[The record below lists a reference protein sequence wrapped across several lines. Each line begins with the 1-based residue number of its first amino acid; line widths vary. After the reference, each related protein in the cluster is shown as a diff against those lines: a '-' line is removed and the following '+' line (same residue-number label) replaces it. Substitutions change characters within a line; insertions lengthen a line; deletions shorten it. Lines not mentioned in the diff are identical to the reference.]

1 MIQEAIMRR
10 TILLVSIGLLAAV
23 VLVVGVSSAQAPA
36 SQPAISN
43 LDKPINDC
51 EREVRGW
58 KHAEVIEIVVLAM
71 TCAVGVLISG
81 LQKSVNPSA
90 KQATVVLGF
99 VTAILTGI
107 NSIVFPAD
115 VKTLRRA
122 VSDGSAVIRQL
133 WTKSELLKSGQL
145 KGTDLKAATEDF
157 AKELSRF
164 QAVAD
169 TLNGST
175 TATRTS
181 WNITP
186 FSLPVVY
193 AQSQSSLP
201 EWTRSVPYDKAGNR
215 YFVGKASNASL
226 VVAKQNSIDA
236 AVYNAATALIP
247 AVPHVSRSALLDLI
261 KASAVTQ
268 DSAFV
273 YKDGSYECYTLLRLS
288 PQVLDLAKAL
298 PATSTAA
305 LTVFQANG
313 WQPADLTENAASGLF
328 ALDKSGAVS
337 KLTPGQQGAAG
348 IQKLFQ
354 IPGAMSGYAIAA
366 NADSVFL
373 AAGSQLGCTIYRYTL
388 ASKMTTSLLMAAHQR
403 CVGIANDG
411 TNLYVS
417 MPERKEIRYWST
429 WDASSPRNWSL
440 SKIQSPGNIGL
451 DETGHRLIVADDATG
466 QVYAVSIPDG
476 KEELLSGNVGA
487 VQSIATSRFHT
498 LLASGKQILFL
509 ARSNNQGENPPHG
522 WPALPG
528 GNIVGVAVDSSDK
541 LWIADY
547 DKKVVEG
554 PLPLI

>member
-1 MIQEAIMRR
+1 MRR
-10 TILLVSIGLLAAV
+10 TTLLVSIGLLAAV

-36 SQPAISN
+36 NQPAVSN

-51 EREVRGW
+51 EREVKGW
-58 KHAEVIEIVVLAM
+58 QHAEVIEIVVLAM
-71 TCAVGVLISG
+71 TCAIGVIISG
-81 LQKSVNPSA
+81 LQKSANPA
-90 KQATVVLGF
+90 IKTATVVLGLAA
-99 VTAILTGI
+99 AILTGI

-133 WTKSELLKSGQL
+133 WTKAELLKSGQL
-145 KGTDLKAATEDF
+145 TGPDLKAATEDF

-164 QAVAD
+164 QVVAD

-175 TATRTS
+175 TATRTG
-181 WNITP
+181 WNVVP
-186 FSLPVVY
+186 NALPVVY
-193 AQSQSSLP
+193 AQSQAAQTAPSSLP

-215 YFVGKASNASL
+215 YFVGRASNSSL
-226 VVAKQNSIDA
+226 VTAKQNSIDA
-236 AVYNAATALIP
+236 AVYEAAMTLIP
-247 AVPHVSRSALLDLI
+247 SVPHASRSALLDLI

-268 DSAFV
+268 DSAFA
-273 YKDGSYECYTLLRLS
+273 YKNGAYECYTLLRLS

-298 PATSTAA
+298 PAASNAQ

-313 WQPADLTENAASGLF
+313 WQPADLTENATSGLF
-328 ALDKSGAVS
+328 ALDKNGAVS
-337 KLTPGQQGAAG
+337 RLTPGQQGAAG

-373 AAGSQLGCTIYRYTL
+373 TAGSQLGCTVFRYSL
-388 ASKMTTSLLMAAHQR
+388 ASKTTSNLLMVGHQR

-411 TNLYVS
+411 LNLYVS
-417 MPERKEIRYWST
+417 LPERREIRYWDK
-429 WDASSPRNWSL
+429 WDADSMHSWPL
-440 SKIQSPGNIGL
+440 SKIQSPGNIGF
-451 DETGHRLIVADDATG
+451 DEIGHRLIVADDVSG
-466 QVYAVSIPDG
+466 QIYAVSLPDG
-476 KEELLSGNVGA
+476 KEELLSANVGA

-498 LLASGKQILFL
+498 LLASGKQVLFL

-522 WPALPG
+522 WPSLPG

-547 DKKVVEG
+547 DKKLVEG